1 MHKQERGLIMAAT
14 KKTGKG
20 LGKGLGRGIGNL
32 IPDETKDEK
41 DVVVK
46 EVVKEVVV
54 KEPAEVKVRISQ
66 VEPNKE
72 QPRKYFDEDAL
83 IELSESIKQYGVL
96 QPLLV
101 QKKDNYYEII
111 AGERRWRAAR
121 MAGLKEV
128 PVVIKDYD
136 DQQIVEIALIENI
149 QREDLNPIEEALAY
163 ERLIKEFN
171 LKQDEVAEKVSKSR
185 SNITNSLRL
194 LKLTDKVKQMLID
207 DMLTTGHVRALI
219 PIEDAD
225 LQYETAMHVFD
236 KKLSVRETESYV
248 KKLLSPKQNKDDE
261 TTATTDLSFLYKEIE
276 ERLKDVLGAKTH
288 IKSKSKN
295 KGKIEI
301 EYYSEEDLE
310 RITELLYNLGK

>member
-1 MHKQERGLIMAAT
+1 MAPR
-14 KKTGKG
+14 
-20 LGKGLGRGIGNL
+20 KGLGRGLDTL
-32 IPDETKDEK
+32 IPTGESKSSDTATKNKTTAAKTE
-41 DVVVK
+41 VK
-46 EVVKEVVV
+46 EVIK
-54 KEPAEVKVRISQ
+54 KVEQTIKLNSI
-66 VEPNKE
+66 EPNKQ
-72 QPRKYFDEDAL
+72 QPRKTFNEDSLA
-83 IELSESIKQYGVL
+83 ELTDSIKQYGVIE
-96 QPLLV
+96 PLV
-101 QKKDNYYEII
+101 VVKRKGYYELI

>member
-1 MHKQERGLIMAAT
+1 MAAT

-32 IPDETKDEK
+32 IPEETKDEK

-111 AGERRWRAAR
+111 AGERRWRAAKL
-121 MAGLKEV
+121 AGVKEI
-128 PVVIKDYD
+128 PVVIKDYS
-136 DQQIVEIALIENI
+136 DQEVMEIALIENI
-149 QREDLNPIEEALAY
+149 QREDLNPIEEAQAY
-163 ERLIKEFN
+163 QRLIKDYR

-185 SNITNSLRL
+185 AAITNSLRL
-194 LKLTDKVKQMLID
+194 LKLDKRVQEMVMEGKLSN
-207 DMLTTGHVRALI
+207 GHARTI
-219 PIEDAD
+219 ISIEDGD
-225 LQYETAMHVFD
+225 KQYAIAQKIFD
-236 KKLSVRETESYV
+236 EKLSVREVEKLMREQD
-248 KKLLSPKQNKDDE
+248 KKGKQPKELPENDFVYR
-261 TTATTDLSFLYKEIE
+261 DLE
-276 ERLKDVLGAKTH
+276 EKL
-288 IKSKSKN
+288 SKSLGTQVTIKNKSNN
-295 KGKIEI
+295 KGKIESQ
-301 EYYSEEDLE
+301 YYSQSELE
-310 RITELLYNLGK
+310 RILEFLPKN